1 MHASSSRPVRT
12 RLSAFLAGAMLVGF
26 AVLALA
32 GCGNNGAADPLLAAR
47 VNGTPITLSQYDGM
61 LHFTAANAAV
71 QGHLADLQSPTDRQ
85 NLNSVGQ
92 GAMDWLVSEAL
103 AKQELAAQKL
113 KVTAAE
119 QKSAQDMV
127 DNFKAQVQQ
136 QLEMQPGNPQMQ
148 NLMDAMT
155 PDVQHNL
162 VDRLANEQA
171 IADQGMLPYAHLRAI
186 FTDKKSDA
194 DDLLKQVQQGAD
206 FGTLA
211 HDHSTDAQSAAA
223 WGDLGNVFVGQD
235 TPANSVGLLT
245 SELETTVFAPSAH
258 PAKDFVL
265 PAGNGYALVEIMQQ
279 GSGQLPQAD
288 RASMGISVVEAWLTT
303 VVQPKAGLDQYVA
316 LR

>member
-1 MHASSSRPVRT
+1 
-12 RLSAFLAGAMLVGF
+12 MLVGF

-288 RASMGISVVEAWLTT
+288 RASMGISVAEAWLTT